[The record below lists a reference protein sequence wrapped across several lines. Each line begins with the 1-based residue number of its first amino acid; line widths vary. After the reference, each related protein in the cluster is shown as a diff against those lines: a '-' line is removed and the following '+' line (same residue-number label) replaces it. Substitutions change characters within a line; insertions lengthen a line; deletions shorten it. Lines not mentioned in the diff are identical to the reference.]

1 MKNLSHDERQAL
13 KDLAEIESLK
23 LQNEKVLAETYRI
36 KAETDRIKAE
46 TAKIQKETKFYPMVV
61 LVISSGA
68 TTILGILSTFISS
81 R

>member
-13 KDLAEIESLK
+13 KDLAEIENLN
-23 LQNEKVLAETYRI
+23 LQNKKILAET
-36 KAETDRIKAE
+36 ERIKAE
-46 TAKIQKETKFYPMVV
+46 TAKIQKETKFYPLVV

-81 R
+81 K